1 MSFKTETPN
10 PIHDNNTS
18 PQQVTTNTPA
28 LANNANVLDNET
40 ILASMSSQSPQ
51 SETKTPNETLSD
63 YLNRPG
69 KWKTF
74 FGHSRRSGD
83 GVALANETY
92 HEYDKQGLPSWLD
105 VRMADTSEPAMK
117 EGVQNSESFI
127 AIVTGPCVNPDRPD
141 DKPEDNAYFRREY
154 CLKELRWARGAGKPI
169 VCIVRVEDKSKV
181 DELFSYAPDDLK
193 YLRANVVYFDRNDR
207 DYQKIGVR
215 KMLIASGL
223 RSEGYGQATP
233 AINDLPPKNE
243 NGVHWK
249 VVYDDNDDR
258 GNLLTLILT
267 QSLTNRGYTVGKKD
281 DDGITTCDAL
291 LVVLTDNTFSD
302 DVSNCVRAA
311 RKKRIPVVCVVHA
324 EDKSR
329 IWPLAQNAPDDLKD
343 LADDSIYH
351 IVLDDPDYLECGV
364 T

>member
-28 LANNANVLDNET
+28 LANNANVLDTET
-40 ILASMSSQSPQ
+40 ILASLSSQSP
-51 SETKTPNETLSD
+51 SETKSPTEKLSD

-105 VRMADTSEPAMK
+105 VRMADTSKPAMK
-117 EGVQNSESFI
+117 EGVQNSESFV
-127 AIVTGPCVNPDRPD
+127 AIVTGPCVNPDHPN

-181 DELFSYAPDDLK
+181 DKLFSYAPDDLK
-193 YLRANVVYFDRNDR
+193 Y
-207 DYQKIGVR
+207 
-215 KMLIASGL
+215 
-223 RSEGYGQATP
+223 
-233 AINDLPPKNE
+233 
-243 NGVHWK
+243 
-249 VVYDDNDDR
+249 
-258 GNLLTLILT
+258 
-267 QSLTNRGYTVGKKD
+267 
-281 DDGITTCDAL
+281 
-291 LVVLTDNTFSD
+291 
-302 DVSNCVRAA
+302 
-311 RKKRIPVVCVVHA
+311 
-324 EDKSR
+324 
-329 IWPLAQNAPDDLKD
+329 
-343 LADDSIYH
+343 
-351 IVLDDPDYLECGV
+351 
-364 T
+364 